1 MVGVNVKNKQL
12 MLMGLALLVIIFA
25 SVFYVLWFGQ
35 PETVATD
42 RETLFQLEAFNTLC
56 AGNYDGYLTYE
67 ELAEHGDFGIGAF
80 DKMNG
85 EMIALN
91 GIFYQIPI
99 DGNPRQVEPSM
110 TTPYAT
116 VTFFEADETQT
127 LTSPANYSEVQ
138 TIIQNV
144 MPTENAIYAIKISGN
159 FLYAKTR
166 SVPAQVKPYPTI
178 EDVVKNQT
186 IFDLNNVS
194 ATAVGFWFPSSMDGV
209 DYAGFHLHLITD
221 DGSAGGHLL
230 EFTLENATIELDQTN
245 NFNLVL
251 P

>member
-1 MVGVNVKNKQL
+1 MKIKWLFVVSL
-12 MLMGLALLVIIFA
+12 ILLT
-25 SVFYVLWFGQ
+25 VFSSSTFYLLWSTQ
-35 PETVATD
+35 QNEVSDT
-42 RETLFQLEAFNTLC
+42 ETLFQLEAFNTLC
-56 AGNYDGYLTYE
+56 AGNYDGCLTYE

-80 DKMNG
+80 DKMDG

-91 GIFYQIPI
+91 GIFYQITI

-127 LTSPANYSEVQ
+127 LTNPANYSEVQ

-144 MPTENAIYAIKISGN
+144 MPSENAIYAIKISGN

-166 SVPAQVKPYPTI
+166 SVPPQVKPYPTI
-178 EDVVKNQT
+178 EDVVKNQSV
-186 IFDLNNVS
+186 FDLNNVS
-194 ATAVGFWFPSSMDGV
+194 ATAVGFWFPNSMDGV

-230 EFTLENATIELDQTN
+230 EFTIENATIELDQTK